1 MKTYLFFLLTLI
13 PIFTMAQ
20 SRIYKG
26 NSTYSGNILY
36 TYDGEHLYN
45 GNSTYSGNILYT
57 FDGKHLYK
65 GNSTYSGNILYTF
78 DGCIPIAVLVMLI

>member
-1 MKTYLFFLLTLI
+1 MKRFLVFLLALI
-13 PIFTMAQ
+13 PIFTIAQ

-36 TYDGEHLYN
+36 TFDGKYLYK

-65 GNSTYSGNILYTF
+65 GNST
-78 DGCIPIAVLVMLI
+78 